1 MSNKGIL
8 HARID
13 GPGAADF
20 DVYLSHLQNPDVLF
34 PALPHYGAGSTVTA
48 KINSQLSALG
58 DFVAATRRRDLP
70 AIMLGDFNVKAGTSG
85 APADMLSRLKF
96 PMDAWMLAG
105 NGTAGIT
112 SGDPVSDFGKT
123 TPTVPANDP
132 SRFQSGNRI
141 DYILGHNGNVFRPT
155 FSNTRVVVV
164 KSPSG
169 RDVSDHYGV
178 MTTVPT
184 IRELR
189 ATYARNPTEVTVV
202 LKRFHCLKETS
213 GPTGTG
219 SDEVDFQMT
228 VDPVSGTTTTT
239 SRTSL
244 EQNVDAGTRRTL
256 ATQRQVVK
264 SSPGSSINVDV
275 TGSEVDLGPFGIET
289 GRASLGTSRL
299 VLGREEMFEGVIAP
313 VEKVVRLT
321 SSAGGEYIVGVTVS
335 SR

>member
-1 MSNKGIL
+1 
-8 HARID
+8 
-13 GPGAADF
+13 
-20 DVYLSHLQNPDVLF
+20 
-34 PALPHYGAGSTVTA
+34 
-48 KINSQLSALG
+48 
-58 DFVAATRRRDLP
+58 
-70 AIMLGDFNVKAGTSG
+70 
-85 APADMLSRLKF
+85 MLSRLKF